1 MKRWFRNG
9 RAALAFGA
17 LGALVAAA
25 GRAQAPS
32 PAPCATTNVPTYA
45 NVSWSELTYS
55 AHKFFLGAAT
65 TIKVERVP
73 QAAVTAALRPAAA
86 GQSIPIPARESAAI
100 TVDTELPFGRVES
113 VRLFFDPTTGAALGG
128 EKTSLGGSAYH
139 KVFRYTE
146 GGLYTW
152 RSAPTDQREEILP
165 PAEWS
170 ARKAYLVRPLV
181 APPPGAP
188 VADSYALI
196 YLVSAARLHRRG
208 DTVRVLMLADDR
220 YVEVAFV
227 AGGLTY
233 QRASFE
239 EVLPDGARR
248 RERDVLVRQVK
259 VTARALGAAESSE
272 DVELGFLGMRG
283 TLTVDLEVESDV
295 PVALS
300 GRVQHIGE
308 LTVWL
313 NRAVLD
319 REPPRGLR

>member
-1 MKRWFRNG
+1 
-9 RAALAFGA
+9 
-17 LGALVAAA
+17 
-25 GRAQAPS
+25 
-32 PAPCATTNVPTYA
+32 
-45 NVSWSELTYS
+45 
-55 AHKFFLGAAT
+55 
-65 TIKVERVP
+65 
-73 QAAVTAALRPAAA
+73 
-86 GQSIPIPARESAAI
+86 
-100 TVDTELPFGRVES
+100 
-113 VRLFFDPTTGAALGG
+113 
-128 EKTSLGGSAYH
+128 
-139 KVFRYTE
+139 
-146 GGLYTW
+146 
-152 RSAPTDQREEILP
+152 
-165 PAEWS
+165 
-170 ARKAYLVRPLV
+170 V

-220 YVEVAFV
+220 YVEVVFV

-248 RERDVLVRQVK
+248 REKDVLVRQVK

-283 TLTVDLEVESDV
+283 TLTVDLEVDSDL

-319 REPPRGLR
+319 REPPRGPR